1 MKRGKKEEAKVLFG
15 VAVISFISA
24 VSSFLRLPSGGE
36 GGYSRGL
43 FGSLEQLLIAIFG
56 PYAVP
61 TVMLV
66 FGVFSLVLA
75 FFSWR
80 E

>member
-36 GGYSRGL
+36 GGILGG
-43 FGSLEQLLIAIFG
+43 F
-56 PYAVP
+56 
-61 TVMLV
+61 
-66 FGVFSLVLA
+66 LA
-75 FFSWR
+75 HWSSF
-80 E
+80 